1 MKKILI
7 TGILA
12 LMCSVW
18 ASGADEAKVSVVDR
32 NGGKTSFEKSG
43 VAAINLLADKVEVV
57 DKDGQIATF
66 SRNDISLIL
75 LSDMESG
82 VTLATEEGN
91 TISVK
96 ATRDAIKITGAAP
109 ETPWR
114 ILEISGIQAMAGQ
127 CADTTCHIDIT
138 GLHAGVYILSVA
150 DKAIKFIKR

>member
-43 VAAINLLADKVEVV
+43 VAAINLVADKVEVV

-82 VTLATEEGN
+82 VTFRLWPDNAPTPHATS
-91 TISVK
+91 T
-96 ATRDAIKITGAAP
+96 
-109 ETPWR
+109 
-114 ILEISGIQAMAGQ
+114 
-127 CADTTCHIDIT
+127 
-138 GLHAGVYILSVA
+138 
-150 DKAIKFIKR
+150 

>member
-43 VAAINLLADKVEVV
+43 VAAINFVADKVEVV
-57 DKDGQIATF
+57 DYDGNKSTF
-66 SRNDISLIL
+66 NRNDISLIL
-75 LSDMESG
+75 LSDTESG

-96 ATRDAIKITGAAP
+96 ATEFRLWPDNAP
-109 ETPWR
+109 TP
-114 ILEISGIQAMAGQ
+114 
-127 CADTTCHIDIT
+127 
-138 GLHAGVYILSVA
+138 HATST
-150 DKAIKFIKR
+150 